1 MLKYNLG
8 LFALLALLPVA
19 SFAVTLAVD
28 NGTGATNNGAR
39 ISTLTGLIL

>member
-19 SFAVTLAVD
+19 SFVD
-28 NGTGATNNGAR
+28 AGATNWSYTLIFTNGLLKAVQ
-39 ISTLTGLIL
+39 